1 MSETNTDPVV
11 PDPGGA
17 PQPAVPDPLP
27 SESTPDTPDAPG
39 EQTEE
44 EGERRERD
52 TEGRRVAQVRA
63 RLAAAERER
72 DALRAEAEFYRRQ
85 TANIAPEDETPEQ
98 RYQRERSQIRTEVEA
113 QIRAETFHQQGA
125 AQFGD
130 WKQRCD
136 DLVAMGADAGFA
148 QLLVEMPGGEGVRVA
163 AALAADPDTVER
175 IANLRSERARAV
187 ALGKYAATIEDG
199 HTPATSAPRNG
210 VPVPPIP
217 VTRAP
222 APVRPVTGR
231 AAPQFNEYAAS
242 PQQLVDFYM
251 RQNLE
256 KQQRR

>member
-1 MSETNTDPVV
+1 MSETTTDADGVTTTSQP
-11 PDPGGA
+11 PSSEA
-17 PQPAVPDPLP
+17 PP
-27 SESTPDTPDAPG
+27 ESTPAPATTAAEAT

-44 EGERRERD
+44 EGQRPDRD

-72 DALRAEAEFYRRQ
+72 DALRAEAEFYRQRAQ
-85 TANIAPEDETPEQ
+85 PVAPEDETPEQ
-98 RYQRERSQIRTEVEA
+98 RYQRERGAMRQEVEA
-113 QIRAETFHQQGA
+113 QIRTETFHQQGA
-125 AQFGD
+125 TQYGD

-163 AALAADPDTVER
+163 AALAADPDAVER

-187 ALGKYAATIEDG
+187 ALGKYAATIEDTT
-199 HTPATSAPRNG
+199 HDRPRPNG
-210 VPVPPIP
+210 VNGAAAAPA

-231 AAPQFNEYAAS
+231 ASPQFNEYTATA
-242 PQQLVDFYM
+242 QQLADFYM
-251 RQNLE
+251 RQTLE
-256 KQQRR
+256 KQTRR

>member
-1 MSETNTDPVV
+1 MSETNTDPVI

-17 PQPAVPDPLP
+17 PQPAVPDPAP
-27 SESTPDTPDAPG
+27 PESTPEDAP
-39 EQTEE
+39 QTEE
-44 EGERRERD
+44 EGQRPDRD

-72 DALRAEAEFYRRQ
+72 DALRAEAEFYRQRAQ
-85 TANIAPEDETPEQ
+85 PVAPEDETSEQ
-98 RYQRERSQIRTEVEA
+98 RYQRERGAMRQEVEA
-113 QIRAETFHQQGA
+113 QIRTETFHQQGA
-125 AQFGD
+125 QQFGD

-163 AALAADPDTVER
+163 ASLAADPDAVEW

-187 ALGKYAATIEDG
+187 ALGKYAATIEE
-199 HTPATSAPRNG
+199 ATHDRSRQNG
-210 VPVPPIP
+210 VNGAAAAPA

-231 AAPQFNEYAAS
+231 ASPQFNEYTATA
-242 PQQLVDFYM
+242 QQLADFYM
-251 RQNLE
+251 AQTLSRQT
-256 KQQRR
+256 RR

>member
-17 PQPAVPDPLP
+17 PQPAVPDPSP
-27 SESTPDTPDAPG
+27 PESTPEDVP
-39 EQTEE
+39 QTEE
-44 EGERRERD
+44 EGQRPDRD

-72 DALRAEAEFYRRQ
+72 DALRAEAEFYRQRAQ
-85 TANIAPEDETPEQ
+85 PVAPEDETPEQ
-98 RYQRERSQIRTEVEA
+98 RYHRERGAMRQEVEA
-113 QIRAETFHQQGA
+113 QIRTETFHQQGA
-125 AQFGD
+125 TQYGD

-136 DLVAMGADAGFA
+136 DLIAMGADAGFA
-148 QLLVEMPGGEGVRVA
+148 QLLVEMPAGEGVRVA
-163 AALAADPDTVER
+163 AALAADPDAVER

-187 ALGKYAATIEDG
+187 ALGKYAATIEE
-199 HTPATSAPRNG
+199 ATHDRSRPNG
-210 VPVPPIP
+210 VNGATAAPA

-231 AAPQFNEYAAS
+231 ASPQFNEYTATA
-242 PQQLVDFYM
+242 QQLADFYM
-251 RQNLE
+251 RQTLE

>member
-1 MSETNTDPVV
+1 MSETTEAPGTEPV
-11 PDPGGA
+11 A
-17 PQPAVPDPLP
+17 PP
-27 SESTPDTPDAPG
+27 SPPPESTPPAPDATDAP

-44 EGERRERD
+44 EAQRRDRD

-72 DALRAEAEFYRRQ
+72 DALRAEAEFYRQRAQ
-85 TANIAPEDETPEQ
+85 PIAPEDETPEQ
-98 RYQRERSQIRTEVEA
+98 RYQRERAQIRGEVEA
-113 QIRAETFHQQGA
+113 QIRTERFHAEGGQSY
-125 AQFGD
+125 GD

-148 QLLVEMPGGEGVRVA
+148 QLLVEMPAGEGVRVA
-163 AALAADPDTVER
+163 AALAADPDAVER

-187 ALGKYAATIEDG
+187 ALGKYAASIDDA
-199 HTPATSAPRNG
+199 PATVRNG
-210 VPVPPIP
+210 HNAAPVP

-231 AAPQFNEYAAS
+231 TAPVFNEYTAS
-242 PQQLVDFYM
+242 PQALIDFYM

-256 KQQRR
+256 NQRRR

>member
-17 PQPAVPDPLP
+17 PQPAVPDPSP
-27 SESTPDTPDAPG
+27 PESTPEDAP
-39 EQTEE
+39 QTEE
-44 EGERRERD
+44 EGQRPDRD

-72 DALRAEAEFYRRQ
+72 DALRAEAEFYRQRAQ
-85 TANIAPEDETPEQ
+85 PVAPEDETPEQ
-98 RYQRERSQIRTEVEA
+98 RYQRERGAMRQEVEA
-113 QIRAETFHQQGA
+113 QIRTETFHQQGA
-125 AQFGD
+125 TQYGD

-148 QLLVEMPGGEGVRVA
+148 QLLVERPGGEGVRVA
-163 AALAADPDTVER
+163 AALAADPDAVER

-187 ALGKYAATIEDG
+187 ALGKYAATIED
-199 HTPATSAPRNG
+199 ATHDRSRPNG
-210 VPVPPIP
+210 VNGVAVAPA

-231 AAPQFNEYAAS
+231 ASPQFNEYTATA
-242 PQQLVDFYM
+242 QQLADFYM
-251 RQNLE
+251 RQTLE